1 MSDEKPGPDTEP
13 TLQDQEAA
21 DTASEP
27 GHASHLDE
35 VSAEVQAAS
44 EALAEL
50 SGQPLDADE
59 VARQLED
66 ITNVVLNSAEVS
78 TRSASVAA
86 SIGHQ
91 LRAVSDTITDNYKRS
106 VLHSRVIMGVFMV
119 FVAIAVGTFFA
130 ISTRMQQ
137 NIRQLDTITTAAA
150 KRVIELDAAISY
162 SVDSTKRQQELQDKQ
177 AEFTESQTKISARLD
192 DMSKAVLAL
201 PQSVTDQN
209 AKANEAKMAMLE
221 KKLQGLETKLQ
232 TLVDKP
238 APSIGPSQ
246 QALMADKQALTAEK
260 QALTNEN
267 QRLKKEIDNLAA
279 KLREKPPAPKP
290 AVAEPKP
297 APAPA
302 PKPAPKPVA
311 KPEPKPE
318 AQPEP
323 KPVAVVPAPVVVA
336 PEPRP
341 VVPAVPQTPPRERP
355 LQYPRPAD

>member
-1 MSDEKPGPDTEP
+1 MSDETKGQDTEP
-13 TLQDQEAA
+13 TLQDPDAA
-21 DTASEP
+21 DAATEH
-27 GHASHLDE
+27 GHASHLDD
-35 VSAEVQAAS
+35 VAAEVQAAS

-50 SGQPLDADE
+50 SGKPLDADE

-91 LRAVSDTITDNYKRS
+91 LRAVSDTITDNNKRS
-106 VLHSRVIMGVFMV
+106 ILHSRVIMVVFMV
-119 FVAIAVGTFFA
+119 FVAMAVGTFFA

-177 AEFTESQTKISARLD
+177 AEFTDSQTKITARLD
-192 DMSKAVLAL
+192 EMSKAVLSL
-201 PQSVTDQN
+201 PQSVAEQN
-209 AKANEAKMAMLE
+209 TKASDAKTAALE
-221 KKLQGLETKLQ
+221 KKLQSLETKLQ

-246 QALMADKQALTAEK
+246 QALMADKQALTTEK
-260 QALTNEN
+260 QNLAAEN
-267 QRLKKEIDNLAA
+267 QRLKKEIDNLTT

-297 APAPA
+297 APPKPPA
-302 PKPAPKPVA
+302 PKPAPKVEA
-311 KPEPKPE
+311 APEPKP
-318 AQPEP
+318 APAP
-323 KPVAVVPAPVVVA
+323 APAPVAVA

-341 VVPAVPQTPPRERP
+341 VVPALPQTPPRDRP
-355 LQYPRPAD
+355 IQYPRPAD

>member
-1 MSDEKPGPDTEP
+1 MSDETKGQDTEP
-13 TLQDQEAA
+13 TLQDPDAA
-21 DTASEP
+21 DAASEH
-27 GHASHLDE
+27 GHASHLDD
-35 VSAEVQAAS
+35 VAAEVQAAS

-50 SGQPLDADE
+50 SGKPLDADE

-91 LRAVSDTITDNYKRS
+91 LRAVSDTITDNNKRS
-106 VLHSRVIMGVFMV
+106 ILHSRVIMVVFMV
-119 FVAIAVGTFFA
+119 FVAMAVGTFFA

-177 AEFTESQTKISARLD
+177 AEFTDSQTKITARLD
-192 DMSKAVLAL
+192 EMSKAVLSL
-201 PQSVTDQN
+201 PQSVAEQN
-209 AKANEAKMAMLE
+209 TKASDAKTAALE
-221 KKLQGLETKLQ
+221 KKLQSLETKLQ

-238 APSIGPSQ
+238 APSVGPSQ
-246 QALMADKQALTAEK
+246 QALMADKQALTTEK
-260 QALTNEN
+260 QNLAAEN
-267 QRLKKEIDNLAA
+267 QRLKKEIDNLTT

-297 APAPA
+297 APPKPPAPRPA
-302 PKPAPKPVA
+302 PKAEA
-311 KPEPKPE
+311 APEPKP
-318 AQPEP
+318 ALAP
-323 KPVAVVPAPVVVA
+323 APAPVAVA

-341 VVPAVPQTPPRERP
+341 VVPALPQTPPRDRP
-355 LQYPRPAD
+355 IQYPRPAD

>member
-1 MSDEKPGPDTEP
+1 MSDETKGQDTEP
-13 TLQDQEAA
+13 TLQDPNGA
-21 DTASEP
+21 DAASEH
-27 GHASHLDE
+27 GHASHLDD

-91 LRAVSDTITDNYKRS
+91 LRAVSNDITDNNKRS
-106 VLHSRVIMGVFMV
+106 ILHSRVIMVVFMV
-119 FVAIAVGTFFA
+119 FVAMAVGTFFA

-177 AEFTESQTKISARLD
+177 AEFTDSQTKITARLD

-201 PQSVTDQN
+201 PQSVADQN
-209 AKANEAKMAMLE
+209 TKANDAKMAALE
-221 KKLQGLETKLQ
+221 KKLQSLETKLQ

-238 APSIGPSQ
+238 APSVGPSQ

-260 QALTNEN
+260 QSLNAEN

-279 KLREKPPAPKP
+279 KLREKPPMPKP
-290 AVAEPKP
+290 ALAEPKP
-297 APAPA
+297 TPPPKPAPRPAPA
-302 PKPAPKPVA
+302 PKPEV
-311 KPEPKPE
+311 
-318 AQPEP
+318 QPEP
-323 KPVAVVPAPVVVA
+323 KPIPAPVAVA

-341 VVPAVPQTPPRERP
+341 VVPAVPQTPPRDRP
-355 LQYPRPAD
+355 IQFPRPAD

>member
-1 MSDEKPGPDTEP
+1 MSDETKGQDTEP
-13 TLQDQEAA
+13 TLQDPNGA
-21 DTASEP
+21 DAASEH
-27 GHASHLDE
+27 GHASHLDD
-35 VSAEVQAAS
+35 VAAEVQAAS

-59 VARQLED
+59 VARQLEE

-91 LRAVSDTITDNYKRS
+91 LRAVSNDITDNNKRS
-106 VLHSRVIMGVFMV
+106 VLHSRVIMGVFML
-119 FVAIAVGTFFA
+119 FVAVAVGTFFA

-177 AEFTESQTKISARLD
+177 AEFTESQTKITARLD

-201 PQSVTDQN
+201 PQSVADQN
-209 AKANEAKMAMLE
+209 TKANDAKMAALE
-221 KKLQGLETKLQ
+221 KKLQSLETKLQ

-238 APSIGPSQ
+238 APSVGPSQ
-246 QALMADKQALTAEK
+246 QALMAHKQALTAEK
-260 QALTNEN
+260 QSLNAEN

-297 APAPA
+297 TPPPKPA
-302 PKPAPKPVA
+302 PKPAPA
-311 KPEPKPE
+311 PKAE
-318 AQPEP
+318 VQPEP
-323 KPVAVVPAPVVVA
+323 KPIPVPVVVA

-355 LQYPRPAD
+355 IQYPRPAD

>member
-1 MSDEKPGPDTEP
+1 MSDETKGQDTEP
-13 TLQDQEAA
+13 TLQDPNGA
-21 DTASEP
+21 DAASEH
-27 GHASHLDE
+27 GHASHLDD
-35 VSAEVQAAS
+35 VAAEVQAAS

-91 LRAVSDTITDNYKRS
+91 LRAVSNDITDNNKRS
-106 VLHSRVIMGVFMV
+106 ILHSRVIMVVFMV
-119 FVAIAVGTFFA
+119 FVAMAVGTFFA

-150 KRVIELDAAISY
+150 KRVIELNAAISY

-177 AEFTESQTKISARLD
+177 AEFTDSQSKITARLD

-201 PQSVTDQN
+201 PQSVADQN
-209 AKANEAKMAMLE
+209 TKANDAKMAALE
-221 KKLQGLETKLQ
+221 KKLQSLETKLQ

-238 APSIGPSQ
+238 APSVGPSQ

-260 QALTNEN
+260 QSLNAEN

-279 KLREKPPAPKP
+279 KLREKPPMPKP
-290 AVAEPKP
+290 ALAEPKP
-297 APAPA
+297 TPPPKPAPRPAPA
-302 PKPAPKPVA
+302 PKPEV
-311 KPEPKPE
+311 
-318 AQPEP
+318 QPEP
-323 KPVAVVPAPVVVA
+323 KPIPAPVAVA

-341 VVPAVPQTPPRERP
+341 VVPAVPQTPPRDRP
-355 LQYPRPAD
+355 IQFPRPAD

>member
-1 MSDEKPGPDTEP
+1 MSDETKGQDTEP
-13 TLQDQEAA
+13 TLQDPDAA
-21 DTASEP
+21 DAASEH
-27 GHASHLDE
+27 GHASHLDD
-35 VSAEVQAAS
+35 VAAEVQAAS

-50 SGQPLDADE
+50 SGKPLDADE

-91 LRAVSDTITDNYKRS
+91 LRAVSDTITDNNKRS
-106 VLHSRVIMGVFMV
+106 ILHSRVIMVVFMV
-119 FVAIAVGTFFA
+119 FVAMAVGTFFA

-177 AEFTESQTKISARLD
+177 AEFTESQTKITARLD
-192 DMSKAVLAL
+192 EMSKAVLSL
-201 PQSVTDQN
+201 PQSVAEQN
-209 AKANEAKMAMLE
+209 TKASDAKTAAVE
-221 KKLQGLETKLQ
+221 KKLQSLETKLQ
-232 TLVDKP
+232 SLVDKP
-238 APSIGPSQ
+238 TPSIGPSQ
-246 QALMADKQALTAEK
+246 QALMADKQALNTEK
-260 QALTNEN
+260 HNLAAEN
-267 QRLKKEIDNLAA
+267 QRLKKEIDNLTT

-297 APAPA
+297 APPKPPAPRPA
-302 PKPAPKPVA
+302 PKAEA
-311 KPEPKPE
+311 APEPKP
-318 AQPEP
+318 ALAPAP
-323 KPVAVVPAPVVVA
+323 APVAVV

-341 VVPAVPQTPPRERP
+341 VVPALPQTPPRDRP
-355 LQYPRPAD
+355 IQYPRPAD

>member
-1 MSDEKPGPDTEP
+1 MSDETKGQDTEP
-13 TLQDQEAA
+13 TLQDPNGA
-21 DTASEP
+21 DASSEL
-27 GHASHLDE
+27 GHASHLDD

-59 VARQLED
+59 VARQLEE

-91 LRAVSDTITDNYKRS
+91 LRAVSNDITDNNKRS
-106 VLHSRVIMGVFMV
+106 VLHSRVIMGVFML
-119 FVAIAVGTFFA
+119 FVAVAVGTFFA

-177 AEFTESQTKISARLD
+177 AEFTESQTKITARLD

-201 PQSVTDQN
+201 PQSVADQN
-209 AKANEAKMAMLE
+209 TKANDAKMAALE
-221 KKLQGLETKLQ
+221 KKLQSLETKLQ

-260 QALTNEN
+260 QNLNAEN

-297 APAPA
+297 TPPPKPA
-302 PKPAPKPVA
+302 PKPAPA
-311 KPEPKPE
+311 PKAE
-318 AQPEP
+318 VQPEP
-323 KPVAVVPAPVVVA
+323 KPIPAPVVVA

-355 LQYPRPAD
+355 IQYPRPAD

>member
-1 MSDEKPGPDTEP
+1 MSDETKGQDTEP
-13 TLQDQEAA
+13 TLQDPNGA
-21 DTASEP
+21 DAASEH
-27 GHASHLDE
+27 GHASHLDD
-35 VSAEVQAAS
+35 VAAEVQAAS

-59 VARQLED
+59 VARQLEE

-91 LRAVSDTITDNYKRS
+91 LRAVSNDITDNNKRS
-106 VLHSRVIMGVFMV
+106 VLHSRVIMGVFML
-119 FVAIAVGTFFA
+119 FVAVAVGTFFA

-177 AEFTESQTKISARLD
+177 AEFTESQTKITARLD

-201 PQSVTDQN
+201 PQSVADQN
-209 AKANEAKMAMLE
+209 TKANDAKMAALE
-221 KKLQGLETKLQ
+221 KKLQSLETKLQ

-238 APSIGPSQ
+238 APSVGPSQ

-260 QALTNEN
+260 QNLNAEN
-267 QRLKKEIDNLAA
+267 QRLKKEIDNLTA

-297 APAPA
+297 TPPPKPA
-302 PKPAPKPVA
+302 PKPAPA
-311 KPEPKPE
+311 PKAE
-318 AQPEP
+318 VQPEP
-323 KPVAVVPAPVVVA
+323 KPIPAPVVVA

-355 LQYPRPAD
+355 IQYPRPAD

>member
-1 MSDEKPGPDTEP
+1 MSDETKGQDTEP
-13 TLQDQEAA
+13 TLQDPNGA
-21 DTASEP
+21 DAASEH
-27 GHASHLDE
+27 GHASHLDD
-35 VSAEVQAAS
+35 VAAEVQAAS

-91 LRAVSDTITDNYKRS
+91 LRAVSNDITDNNKRS
-106 VLHSRVIMGVFMV
+106 ILHSRVIMVVFMV
-119 FVAIAVGTFFA
+119 FVAMAVGTFFA

-150 KRVIELDAAISY
+150 KRVIELNAAISY

-177 AEFTESQTKISARLD
+177 AEFTDSQSKITARLD

-201 PQSVTDQN
+201 PQSVADQN
-209 AKANEAKMAMLE
+209 TKANDAKMAALE
-221 KKLQGLETKLQ
+221 KKLQSLETKLQ

-238 APSIGPSQ
+238 APSVGPSQ

-260 QALTNEN
+260 QSLNAEN

-279 KLREKPPAPKP
+279 KLREKPPTPKP

-297 APAPA
+297 TPPPKPAPRPAPA
-302 PKPAPKPVA
+302 PKPEV
-311 KPEPKPE
+311 
-318 AQPEP
+318 QPEP
-323 KPVAVVPAPVVVA
+323 KPIPAPVAVV

-341 VVPAVPQTPPRERP
+341 VVPAVPQTPPRDRP
-355 LQYPRPAD
+355 IQFPRPAD

>member
-1 MSDEKPGPDTEP
+1 MSDETKGQDTEP
-13 TLQDQEAA
+13 TLQDPDAA
-21 DTASEP
+21 DAASEH
-27 GHASHLDE
+27 GHASHLDD
-35 VSAEVQAAS
+35 VAAEVQAAS

-50 SGQPLDADE
+50 SGKPLDADE

-91 LRAVSDTITDNYKRS
+91 LRAVSDTITDNNKRS
-106 VLHSRVIMGVFMV
+106 ILHSRVVMVVFMV
-119 FVAIAVGTFFA
+119 FVAMAVGTFFA

-177 AEFTESQTKISARLD
+177 AEFTDSQTKITARLD
-192 DMSKAVLAL
+192 EMSKAVLSL
-201 PQSVTDQN
+201 PQSVAEQN
-209 AKANEAKMAMLE
+209 TKASDAKTAALE
-221 KKLQGLETKLQ
+221 KKLQSLETKLQ

-238 APSIGPSQ
+238 APSVGPSQ
-246 QALMADKQALTAEK
+246 QALMADKQALTTEK
-260 QALTNEN
+260 QNLAAEN
-267 QRLKKEIDNLAA
+267 QRLKKEIDNLTT

-297 APAPA
+297 APPKPPASKPAPKVEA
-302 PKPAPKPVA
+302 APEPKPAPAP
-311 KPEPKPE
+311 
-318 AQPEP
+318 
-323 KPVAVVPAPVVVA
+323 VPAPVAVA

-341 VVPAVPQTPPRERP
+341 VVPALPQTPPRDRP
-355 LQYPRPAD
+355 IQYPRPAD

>member
-1 MSDEKPGPDTEP
+1 MSDETKGQDIEP
-13 TLQDQEAA
+13 TLQDQDAT
-21 DTASEP
+21 DGASEH

-35 VSAEVQAAS
+35 VAAEVQAAS

-91 LRAVSDTITDNYKRS
+91 LRAVSDTITDNNKRS
-106 VLHSRVIMGVFMV
+106 ILHSRVIMLVFMV
-119 FVAIAVGTFFA
+119 FVAMAVGTFFA

-150 KRVIELDAAISY
+150 RRVIELDAAISY

-177 AEFTESQTKISARLD
+177 AEFTESQTKITARLD
-192 DMSKAVLAL
+192 EMSKAVLSL
-201 PQSVTDQN
+201 PQSVAEQN
-209 AKANEAKMAMLE
+209 TKASDTKTAALE
-221 KKLQGLETKLQ
+221 KKLQSLETKLQ

-246 QALMADKQALTAEK
+246 QALMADKQALTTEK
-260 QALTNEN
+260 QNLAAEN
-267 QRLKKEIDNLAA
+267 QRLKKEIDNLTT

-297 APAPA
+297 APPKPPAPRPA
-302 PKPAPKPVA
+302 PKVEAV
-311 KPEPKPE
+311 PEPKP
-318 AQPEP
+318 ALAP
-323 KPVAVVPAPVVVA
+323 APAPVAVA

-341 VVPAVPQTPPRERP
+341 VVPAVPQTPPRDRP
-355 LQYPRPAD
+355 IQYPRPAD

>member
-1 MSDEKPGPDTEP
+1 MSDETKGQDTEP
-13 TLQDQEAA
+13 TLQDPNGA
-21 DTASEP
+21 DDASEH
-27 GHASHLDE
+27 GHASHLDD
-35 VSAEVQAAS
+35 VAAEVQAAS

-50 SGQPLDADE
+50 SGKPLDADE

-91 LRAVSDTITDNYKRS
+91 LRAVSNDITDNNKRS
-106 VLHSRVIMGVFMV
+106 VLHSRVIMAVFML
-119 FVAIAVGTFFA
+119 FVAVAVGTFFA

-177 AEFTESQTKISARLD
+177 AEFTDSQTKITARLD

-201 PQSVTDQN
+201 PQSVADQN
-209 AKANEAKMAMLE
+209 TKANDAKMAALE
-221 KKLQGLETKLQ
+221 KKLQSLETKLQ

-238 APSIGPSQ
+238 APSVGPSQ

-260 QALTNEN
+260 QSLNAEN

-297 APAPA
+297 APMPKPALKPAPA
-302 PKPAPKPVA
+302 PKAEV
-311 KPEPKPE
+311 
-318 AQPEP
+318 QPEP
-323 KPVAVVPAPVVVA
+323 KPVPAPVVVA

-355 LQYPRPAD
+355 IQYPRPVD

>member
-1 MSDEKPGPDTEP
+1 MSDETKGQDTEP
-13 TLQDQEAA
+13 TLQDPNGA
-21 DTASEP
+21 DAASEH
-27 GHASHLDE
+27 GHASHLDD
-35 VSAEVQAAS
+35 VAAEVQAAS

-91 LRAVSDTITDNYKRS
+91 LRAVSNDIADNNKRS
-106 VLHSRVIMGVFMV
+106 ILHSRVIMVVFMV
-119 FVAIAVGTFFA
+119 FVAMAVGTFFA

-150 KRVIELDAAISY
+150 KRVIELNAAISY

-177 AEFTESQTKISARLD
+177 AEFSDSQTKITARLD

-201 PQSVTDQN
+201 PQSVADQN
-209 AKANEAKMAMLE
+209 TKANDAKMAALE
-221 KKLQGLETKLQ
+221 KKLQSLETKMQ

-246 QALMADKQALTAEK
+246 QALMADKQALTVEK
-260 QALTNEN
+260 QNLNAEN

-297 APAPA
+297 TPLPKPALKPAPA
-302 PKPAPKPVA
+302 PKAEV
-311 KPEPKPE
+311 
-318 AQPEP
+318 QPEP
-323 KPVAVVPAPVVVA
+323 RPVPVPPPVVVA

-355 LQYPRPAD
+355 IQYPRPAD

>member
-1 MSDEKPGPDTEP
+1 MSDETKGQDTEP
-13 TLQDQEAA
+13 TLQDPDAA
-21 DTASEP
+21 DAASEH
-27 GHASHLDE
+27 GHASHLDD
-35 VSAEVQAAS
+35 VAAEVQAAS

-50 SGQPLDADE
+50 SGKPLDADE

-91 LRAVSDTITDNYKRS
+91 LRAVSDTITDNNKRS
-106 VLHSRVIMGVFMV
+106 ILHSRVIMVVFMV
-119 FVAIAVGTFFA
+119 FVAMAVGTFFA

-177 AEFTESQTKISARLD
+177 AEFTESQTKITARLD
-192 DMSKAVLAL
+192 EMSKAVLSL
-201 PQSVTDQN
+201 PQSVAEQN
-209 AKANEAKMAMLE
+209 TKASDAKTAALE
-221 KKLQGLETKLQ
+221 KKLQSLETKLQ

-238 APSIGPSQ
+238 APSMGPSQ
-246 QALMADKQALTAEK
+246 QALMADKQALTTEK
-260 QALTNEN
+260 QNLAAEN
-267 QRLKKEIDNLAA
+267 QRLKKEIDNLTT

-297 APAPA
+297 APPKPPA
-302 PKPAPKPVA
+302 PKPAPKVEA
-311 KPEPKPE
+311 APEPRP
-318 AQPEP
+318 APAP
-323 KPVAVVPAPVVVA
+323 APAPVAVT

-341 VVPAVPQTPPRERP
+341 VVPALPQTPPRDRP
-355 LQYPRPAD
+355 IQYPRPAD

>member
-1 MSDEKPGPDTEP
+1 MSDETKGQDTEP
-13 TLQDQEAA
+13 TLQDPNGA
-21 DTASEP
+21 DAASEH
-27 GHASHLDE
+27 GHASHLDD
-35 VSAEVQAAS
+35 VAAEVQAAS

-91 LRAVSDTITDNYKRS
+91 LRAVSNDITDNNKRS
-106 VLHSRVIMGVFMV
+106 ILHSRVIMVVFMV
-119 FVAIAVGTFFA
+119 FVAMAVGTFFA

-177 AEFTESQTKISARLD
+177 AEFTESQTKITARLD
-192 DMSKAVLAL
+192 EMSKAVLSL
-201 PQSVTDQN
+201 PQSVAEQN
-209 AKANEAKMAMLE
+209 TKASDAKTAALE
-221 KKLQGLETKLQ
+221 KKLQSLETKLQ
-232 TLVDKP
+232 SLVDKP

-246 QALMADKQALTAEK
+246 QALMADKQALTTEK
-260 QALTNEN
+260 QNLAAEN
-267 QRLKKEIDNLAA
+267 QRLKKEIDNLTT

-297 APAPA
+297 APPKPPAPRPA
-302 PKPAPKPVA
+302 PKVEAV
-311 KPEPKPE
+311 PEPKP
-318 AQPEP
+318 ALAP
-323 KPVAVVPAPVVVA
+323 APAPVAVA

-341 VVPAVPQTPPRERP
+341 VVPAVPQTPPRDRP
-355 LQYPRPAD
+355 IQYPRPAD

>member
-1 MSDEKPGPDTEP
+1 MSDEKTGSEIEP
-13 TLQDQEAA
+13 TLHDPDAA
-21 DTASEP
+21 AAASEP
-27 GHASHLDE
+27 GHASHLDD
-35 VSAEVQAAS
+35 VAAEVQAAS

-91 LRAVSDTITDNYKRS
+91 LRAVSDTITENYKRS
-106 VLHSRVIMGVFMV
+106 VLHSRVIMSVFMV

-177 AEFTESQTKISARLD
+177 AEFTESQSKISAQLE
-192 DMSKAVLAL
+192 DMSKAVLSL

-209 AKANEAKMAMLE
+209 AKANDAKMAALE
-221 KKLQGLETKLQ
+221 KKLQSLETKLQ

-238 APSIGPSQ
+238 VPSIGPSQ
-246 QALMADKQALTAEK
+246 QALMADKQALSAEK
-260 QALTNEN
+260 LALSGEN
-267 QRLKKEIDNLAA
+267 QRLKKEVDNLTA

-297 APAPA
+297 APAP
-302 PKPAPKPVA
+302 KPAPKPVA
-311 KPEPKPE
+311 KPEP
-318 AQPEP
+318 QPEP
-323 KPVAVVPAPVVVA
+323 KPTPVAPAPVVVA
-336 PEPRP
+336 PEPKP
-341 VVPAVPQTPPRERP
+341 VVPAVPQTPPKDRP
-355 LQYPRPAD
+355 LQYPRVAD

>member
-1 MSDEKPGPDTEP
+1 MSDENKGQDTEP
-13 TLQDQEAA
+13 TLQDPNGA
-21 DTASEP
+21 DAASEH
-27 GHASHLDE
+27 GHASHLDD
-35 VSAEVQAAS
+35 VAAEVQAAS

-59 VARQLED
+59 VARQLEE

-91 LRAVSDTITDNYKRS
+91 LRAVSNDITDNNKRS
-106 VLHSRVIMGVFMV
+106 VLHSRVIMGVFML
-119 FVAIAVGTFFA
+119 FVAVAVGTFFA

-177 AEFTESQTKISARLD
+177 AEFTESQTKITARLD
-192 DMSKAVLAL
+192 EMSKAVLSL
-201 PQSVTDQN
+201 PQSVAEQN
-209 AKANEAKMAMLE
+209 TKASDAKTAALE
-221 KKLQGLETKLQ
+221 KKLQSLETKLQ
-232 TLVDKP
+232 SLVDKP

-246 QALMADKQALTAEK
+246 QALMADKQALTTEK
-260 QALTNEN
+260 QNLAAEN
-267 QRLKKEIDNLAA
+267 QRLKKEIDNLTT

-297 APAPA
+297 APPKPPAPRPA
-302 PKPAPKPVA
+302 PKVEAV
-311 KPEPKPE
+311 PEPKP
-318 AQPEP
+318 ALAP
-323 KPVAVVPAPVVVA
+323 APAPVAVA

-341 VVPAVPQTPPRERP
+341 VVPAVPQTPPRDRP
-355 LQYPRPAD
+355 IQYPRPAD

>member
-1 MSDEKPGPDTEP
+1 MSDETKGQDTEP
-13 TLQDQEAA
+13 TLQDPNGA
-21 DTASEP
+21 DASSEL
-27 GHASHLDE
+27 GHASHLDD
-35 VSAEVQAAS
+35 VAAEVQAAS

-91 LRAVSDTITDNYKRS
+91 LRAVSNDITDNNKRS
-106 VLHSRVIMGVFMV
+106 ILHSRVIMVVFMV
-119 FVAIAVGTFFA
+119 FVAMAVGTFFA

-150 KRVIELDAAISY
+150 KRVIELNAAISY

-177 AEFTESQTKISARLD
+177 AEFTDSQTKITARLD

-201 PQSVTDQN
+201 PQSVADQN
-209 AKANEAKMAMLE
+209 TKANDAKMAALE
-221 KKLQGLETKLQ
+221 KKLQSLETKLQ

-238 APSIGPSQ
+238 APSVGPSQ
-246 QALMADKQALTAEK
+246 QALMADKQALTAE
-260 QALTNEN
+260 N
-267 QRLKKEIDNLAA
+267 QRLKKEIDNLAT
-279 KLREKPPAPKP
+279 KLREKPPVPKP

-297 APAPA
+297 TPLPKPALKQAPAPA
-302 PKPAPKPVA
+302 PKAEV
-311 KPEPKPE
+311 
-318 AQPEP
+318 QPEP
-323 KPVAVVPAPVVVA
+323 KPIPAPVVVA

-355 LQYPRPAD
+355 IQYPRPVD

>member
-1 MSDEKPGPDTEP
+1 MSDETKGQDTEP
-13 TLQDQEAA
+13 TLQDPNGA
-21 DTASEP
+21 DAASEH
-27 GHASHLDE
+27 GHASHLDD
-35 VSAEVQAAS
+35 VAAEVQAAS

-91 LRAVSDTITDNYKRS
+91 LRAVSNDITDNNKRS
-106 VLHSRVIMGVFMV
+106 ILHSRVIMVVFMV
-119 FVAIAVGTFFA
+119 FVAMAVGTFFA

-162 SVDSTKRQQELQDKQ
+162 SVDSTKRQQEMQDKQ
-177 AEFTESQTKISARLD
+177 AEFTDSQTKITARLD

-201 PQSVTDQN
+201 PQSVADQN
-209 AKANEAKMAMLE
+209 TKANDAKMAALE
-221 KKLQGLETKLQ
+221 KKLQSLETKLQ

-260 QALTNEN
+260 QNLNAEN

-297 APAPA
+297 TPPPKPA
-302 PKPAPKPVA
+302 PKPAPA
-311 KPEPKPE
+311 PKAE
-318 AQPEP
+318 VQPES
-323 KPVAVVPAPVVVA
+323 KPIPAPVAVA

-355 LQYPRPAD
+355 IQYPRPAD

>member
-1 MSDEKPGPDTEP
+1 MSDETKGQDTEP
-13 TLQDQEAA
+13 TLQDPNGA
-21 DTASEP
+21 DASSEH
-27 GHASHLDE
+27 GHASHLDD
-35 VSAEVQAAS
+35 VAAEVQAAS

-50 SGQPLDADE
+50 SGKPLDADE

-91 LRAVSDTITDNYKRS
+91 LRAVSDTITDNNKRS
-106 VLHSRVIMGVFMV
+106 VLHSRVIMVVFMV
-119 FVAIAVGTFFA
+119 FVAVAVGTFFA

-137 NIRQLDTITTAAA
+137 NIRQLDTITNAAA
-150 KRVIELDAAISY
+150 KRVIELNAAISY

-177 AEFTESQTKISARLD
+177 AEFTDSQSKITARLD

-201 PQSVTDQN
+201 PQSVADQN
-209 AKANEAKMAMLE
+209 TKANDAKTAALE
-221 KKLQGLETKLQ
+221 KKLQSLETKLQ
-232 TLVDKP
+232 SLVDKP

-246 QALMADKQALTAEK
+246 QALMAEKQALTAEK
-260 QALTNEN
+260 QNLNAEN

-297 APAPA
+297 APPKPA
-302 PKPAPKPVA
+302 PKPAPKVEAP
-311 KPEPKPE
+311 PEPKPI
-318 AQPEP
+318 
-323 KPVAVVPAPVVVA
+323 PAPVAVA

-355 LQYPRPAD
+355 IQYPRPAD

>member
-1 MSDEKPGPDTEP
+1 MSDETKGQDTEP
-13 TLQDQEAA
+13 TLQDPNGA
-21 DTASEP
+21 DASSEL
-27 GHASHLDE
+27 GHASHLDD
-35 VSAEVQAAS
+35 VAAEVQAAS

-91 LRAVSDTITDNYKRS
+91 LRAVSNDITDNNKRS
-106 VLHSRVIMGVFMV
+106 ILHSRVIMVVFMV
-119 FVAIAVGTFFA
+119 FVAMAVGTFFA

-150 KRVIELDAAISY
+150 KRVIELNAAISY

-177 AEFTESQTKISARLD
+177 AEFTDSQTKITSRLD

-201 PQSVTDQN
+201 PQSVADQN
-209 AKANEAKMAMLE
+209 TKANDAKMAALE
-221 KKLQGLETKLQ
+221 KKLQSLN
-232 TLVDKP
+232 
-238 APSIGPSQ
+238 A
-246 QALMADKQALTAEK
+246 
-260 QALTNEN
+260 EN
-267 QRLKKEIDNLAA
+267 QRLKKEIDNLAT

-297 APAPA
+297 TPLPKPALKPAPAPA
-302 PKPAPKPVA
+302 PKAEV
-311 KPEPKPE
+311 
-318 AQPEP
+318 QPEP
-323 KPVAVVPAPVVVA
+323 KPIPAPVVVA

-355 LQYPRPAD
+355 IQYPRPVD

>member
-1 MSDEKPGPDTEP
+1 MSDETKGQDTEP
-13 TLQDQEAA
+13 TLQDPNGA
-21 DTASEP
+21 DAASEH
-27 GHASHLDE
+27 GHASHLDD
-35 VSAEVQAAS
+35 VAAEVQAAS

-91 LRAVSDTITDNYKRS
+91 LRAVSNDITDNNKRS
-106 VLHSRVIMGVFMV
+106 ILHSRVIMVVFMV
-119 FVAIAVGTFFA
+119 FVAVAVGTFFA

-137 NIRQLDTITTAAA
+137 NIRQLDTITNAAA
-150 KRVIELDAAISY
+150 KRVIELNAAISY

-177 AEFTESQTKISARLD
+177 AEFTDSQSKITARLD

-201 PQSVTDQN
+201 PQSVADQN
-209 AKANEAKMAMLE
+209 TKANDAKTAALE
-221 KKLQGLETKLQ
+221 KKLQSLETKLQ
-232 TLVDKP
+232 SLVDKP

-246 QALMADKQALTAEK
+246 QALMAEKQALTAEK
-260 QALTNEN
+260 QNLNAEN
-267 QRLKKEIDNLAA
+267 QRLKKEIDNLSA
-279 KLREKPPAPKP
+279 KLREKPPVPKP

-297 APAPA
+297 TPPPKPPA
-302 PKPAPKPVA
+302 PKPAPPA
-311 KPEPKPE
+311 PKAE
-318 AQPEP
+318 VQPEP
-323 KPVAVVPAPVVVA
+323 KPTPAPVVVA

-341 VVPAVPQTPPRERP
+341 VVPAVPQTPPRDRP
-355 LQYPRPAD
+355 IQFPRPAD

>member
-1 MSDEKPGPDTEP
+1 MSDETKGQDTEP
-13 TLQDQEAA
+13 TLQDPDAA
-21 DTASEP
+21 DAASEH
-27 GHASHLDE
+27 GHASHLDD
-35 VSAEVQAAS
+35 VAAEVQAAS

-50 SGQPLDADE
+50 SGKPLDADE

-91 LRAVSDTITDNYKRS
+91 LRAVSDTITDNNKRS
-106 VLHSRVIMGVFMV
+106 ILHSRVIMVVFMV
-119 FVAIAVGTFFA
+119 FVAMAVGTFFA

-177 AEFTESQTKISARLD
+177 AEFTESQTKITARLD
-192 DMSKAVLAL
+192 EMSKAVLSL
-201 PQSVTDQN
+201 PQSVAEQN
-209 AKANEAKMAMLE
+209 TKASDAKTAALE
-221 KKLQGLETKLQ
+221 KKLQSLETKLQ

-246 QALMADKQALTAEK
+246 QALMADKQALTTEK
-260 QALTNEN
+260 QNLAAEN
-267 QRLKKEIDNLAA
+267 QRLKKEIDNLTT

-297 APAPA
+297 APPKPPA
-302 PKPAPKPVA
+302 PKPAPKVEA
-311 KPEPKPE
+311 APEPRPLP
-318 AQPEP
+318 APAP
-323 KPVAVVPAPVVVA
+323 APVAVT

-341 VVPAVPQTPPRERP
+341 VVPALPQTPPRDRP
-355 LQYPRPAD
+355 IQYPRPAD

>member
-1 MSDEKPGPDTEP
+1 MSDETKGQDTEP
-13 TLQDQEAA
+13 TLQDPNGA
-21 DTASEP
+21 DASSEH
-27 GHASHLDE
+27 GHASHLDD
-35 VSAEVQAAS
+35 VAAEVQAAS

-50 SGQPLDADE
+50 SGKPLDADE

-91 LRAVSDTITDNYKRS
+91 LRAVSDTITDNNKRS
-106 VLHSRVIMGVFMV
+106 VLHSRVIMVVFMV
-119 FVAIAVGTFFA
+119 FVAVAVGTFFA

-137 NIRQLDTITTAAA
+137 NIRQLDTITNAAA

-177 AEFTESQTKISARLD
+177 AEFTDSQSKITARLD

-201 PQSVTDQN
+201 PQSVADQN
-209 AKANEAKMAMLE
+209 TKANDAKTAALE
-221 KKLQGLETKLQ
+221 KKLQSLETKLQ
-232 TLVDKP
+232 SLVDKP

-246 QALMADKQALTAEK
+246 QALMAEKQALTAEK
-260 QALTNEN
+260 QNLNAEN

-297 APAPA
+297 APPKPA
-302 PKPAPKPVA
+302 PKPAPKVEAP
-311 KPEPKPE
+311 PEPKPI
-318 AQPEP
+318 
-323 KPVAVVPAPVVVA
+323 PAPVAVA

-355 LQYPRPAD
+355 IQYPRPAD

>member
-1 MSDEKPGPDTEP
+1 MSDETKGQDTEP
-13 TLQDQEAA
+13 TLQDPNGA
-21 DTASEP
+21 DAASEH
-27 GHASHLDE
+27 GHASHLDD
-35 VSAEVQAAS
+35 VAAEVQAAS

-91 LRAVSDTITDNYKRS
+91 LRAVSNDITDNNKRS
-106 VLHSRVIMGVFMV
+106 ILHSRVIMVVFMV
-119 FVAIAVGTFFA
+119 FVAMAVGTFFA

-150 KRVIELDAAISY
+150 KRVIELNAAISY

-177 AEFTESQTKISARLD
+177 AEFSDSQTKITARLD

-201 PQSVTDQN
+201 PQSVADQN
-209 AKANEAKMAMLE
+209 TKANDAKMAALE
-221 KKLQGLETKLQ
+221 KKLQSLETKMQ

-246 QALMADKQALTAEK
+246 QALMADKQALTVEK
-260 QALTNEN
+260 QNLNAEN

-297 APAPA
+297 TPLPKPALKPAPA
-302 PKPAPKPVA
+302 PKAEV
-311 KPEPKPE
+311 
-318 AQPEP
+318 QPEP
-323 KPVAVVPAPVVVA
+323 RPVPVPAPVVVA

-341 VVPAVPQTPPRERP
+341 VLPAVPQTPPRERP
-355 LQYPRPAD
+355 IQYPRPAD

>member
-1 MSDEKPGPDTEP
+1 MSDETKGQDTEP
-13 TLQDQEAA
+13 TLQDPNGA
-21 DTASEP
+21 DDASEN
-27 GHASHLDE
+27 GHASHLDD
-35 VSAEVQAAS
+35 VAAEVQAAS

-50 SGQPLDADE
+50 SGQPLDAEE

-91 LRAVSDTITDNYKRS
+91 LRAVSNDITDNNKRS
-106 VLHSRVIMGVFMV
+106 ILHSRVIMGVFML
-119 FVAIAVGTFFA
+119 FVAVAVGTFFA

-177 AEFTESQTKISARLD
+177 AEFTESQTKITARLD

-201 PQSVTDQN
+201 PQSVADQN
-209 AKANEAKMAMLE
+209 AKANDAKMAALE
-221 KKLQGLETKLQ
+221 KKLQSLETKLQ

-238 APSIGPSQ
+238 APSVGPSQ

-260 QALTNEN
+260 QNLNAEN
-267 QRLKKEIDNLAA
+267 QRLKKEIDNLTA

-297 APAPA
+297 TPPPKPA
-302 PKPAPKPVA
+302 PKPAPA
-311 KPEPKPE
+311 PKAE
-318 AQPEP
+318 VQPEP
-323 KPVAVVPAPVVVA
+323 KPIPAPVVAA

-355 LQYPRPAD
+355 IQYPRPAD

>member
-1 MSDEKPGPDTEP
+1 MSDETKGQDTEP
-13 TLQDQEAA
+13 TLQDPNGA
-21 DTASEP
+21 DAASEH
-27 GHASHLDE
+27 GHASHLDD
-35 VSAEVQAAS
+35 VAAEVQAAS

-91 LRAVSDTITDNYKRS
+91 LRAVSNDITDNNKRS
-106 VLHSRVIMGVFMV
+106 ILHSRVIMVVFMV
-119 FVAIAVGTFFA
+119 FVAMAVGTFFA

-177 AEFTESQTKISARLD
+177 AEFTESQTKITARLD
-192 DMSKAVLAL
+192 EMSKAVLSL
-201 PQSVTDQN
+201 PQSVAEQN
-209 AKANEAKMAMLE
+209 TKASDAKTAALE
-221 KKLQGLETKLQ
+221 KKLQSLETKLQ
-232 TLVDKP
+232 SLVDKP

-246 QALMADKQALTAEK
+246 QALMADKQALTTEK
-260 QALTNEN
+260 QNLAAEN
-267 QRLKKEIDNLAA
+267 QRLKKEIDNLTT

-297 APAPA
+297 APPKPPAPRPA
-302 PKPAPKPVA
+302 PKVEAA
-311 KPEPKPE
+311 PEPKP
-318 AQPEP
+318 ALAP
-323 KPVAVVPAPVVVA
+323 APAPVAVA

-341 VVPAVPQTPPRERP
+341 VVPAVPQTPPRDRP
-355 LQYPRPAD
+355 IQYPRPAD

>member
-1 MSDEKPGPDTEP
+1 MSDETKGQDTEP
-13 TLQDQEAA
+13 TLQDPDAA
-21 DTASEP
+21 DAASEH
-27 GHASHLDE
+27 GHASHLDD
-35 VSAEVQAAS
+35 VAAEVQAAS

-50 SGQPLDADE
+50 SGKPLDADE

-91 LRAVSDTITDNYKRS
+91 LRAVSDTITNNNKRS
-106 VLHSRVIMGVFMV
+106 ILHSRVVMVVFMV
-119 FVAIAVGTFFA
+119 FVAMAVGTFFA

-177 AEFTESQTKISARLD
+177 AEFTESQTKITARLD
-192 DMSKAVLAL
+192 EMSKAVLSL
-201 PQSVTDQN
+201 PQSVAEQN
-209 AKANEAKMAMLE
+209 TKASDAKTAALE
-221 KKLQGLETKLQ
+221 KKLQSLETKLQ
-232 TLVDKP
+232 SLVDKP

-246 QALMADKQALTAEK
+246 QALMADKQALTTEK
-260 QALTNEN
+260 QNLAAEN
-267 QRLKKEIDNLAA
+267 QRLKKEIDNLTT

-297 APAPA
+297 APPKPPVPRPA
-302 PKPAPKPVA
+302 PKVEAA
-311 KPEPKPE
+311 PEPKP
-318 AQPEP
+318 ALAP
-323 KPVAVVPAPVVVA
+323 APAPVAVA

-341 VVPAVPQTPPRERP
+341 VVPAVPQTPPRDRP
-355 LQYPRPAD
+355 IQYPRPAD

>member
-1 MSDEKPGPDTEP
+1 MSDETKGQDTEP
-13 TLQDQEAA
+13 TLQDPDAA
-21 DTASEP
+21 DAASEH
-27 GHASHLDE
+27 GHASHLDD
-35 VSAEVQAAS
+35 VAAEVQAAS

-50 SGQPLDADE
+50 SGKPLDADE

-91 LRAVSDTITDNYKRS
+91 LRAVSDTITDNNKRS
-106 VLHSRVIMGVFMV
+106 ILHSRVIMVVFMV
-119 FVAIAVGTFFA
+119 FVAMAVGTFFA

-177 AEFTESQTKISARLD
+177 AEFTESQTKITARLD
-192 DMSKAVLAL
+192 EMSKAVLSL
-201 PQSVTDQN
+201 PQSVAEQN
-209 AKANEAKMAMLE
+209 TKASDAKTAALE
-221 KKLQGLETKLQ
+221 KKLQSLETKLQ

-246 QALMADKQALTAEK
+246 QALMADKQALTTEK
-260 QALTNEN
+260 QNLAAEN
-267 QRLKKEIDNLAA
+267 QRLKKEIDNLTT

-297 APAPA
+297 APPKPPV
-302 PKPAPKPVA
+302 PKPAPKVEA
-311 KPEPKPE
+311 APEPKP
-318 AQPEP
+318 APAP
-323 KPVAVVPAPVVVA
+323 APAPVAVA

-341 VVPAVPQTPPRERP
+341 VVPALPQTPPRDRP
-355 LQYPRPAD
+355 IQYPRPAD

>member
-1 MSDEKPGPDTEP
+1 MSDETKGQDTEP
-13 TLQDQEAA
+13 TLQDPNGA
-21 DTASEP
+21 DAASEH
-27 GHASHLDE
+27 GHASHLDD
-35 VSAEVQAAS
+35 VAAEVQAAS

-59 VARQLED
+59 VARQLEE

-91 LRAVSDTITDNYKRS
+91 LRAVSNDITDNNKRS
-106 VLHSRVIMGVFMV
+106 VLHSRVIMGVFML
-119 FVAIAVGTFFA
+119 FVAVAVGTFFA

-177 AEFTESQTKISARLD
+177 AEFTDSQTKITARLD

-201 PQSVTDQN
+201 PQSVADQN
-209 AKANEAKMAMLE
+209 TKANDAKMAALE
-221 KKLQGLETKLQ
+221 KKLQSLETKLQ

-238 APSIGPSQ
+238 APSVGPSQ

-260 QALTNEN
+260 QSLNAEN

-297 APAPA
+297 APMPKPALKPAPA
-302 PKPAPKPVA
+302 PKAEV
-311 KPEPKPE
+311 
-318 AQPEP
+318 QPEP
-323 KPVAVVPAPVVVA
+323 KPIPAPVVVA

-341 VVPAVPQTPPRERP
+341 LVPAVPQTPPRERP
-355 LQYPRPAD
+355 IQYPRPVD

>member
-1 MSDEKPGPDTEP
+1 MSDETKGQDTEP
-13 TLQDQEAA
+13 TLQDPDAA
-21 DTASEP
+21 DAASEH
-27 GHASHLDE
+27 GHASHLDD
-35 VSAEVQAAS
+35 VAAEVQAAS

-50 SGQPLDADE
+50 SGKPLDADE

-91 LRAVSDTITDNYKRS
+91 LRAVSDTITNNNKRS
-106 VLHSRVIMGVFMV
+106 ILHSRVVMVVFMV
-119 FVAIAVGTFFA
+119 FVAVAVGTFFA

-177 AEFTESQTKISARLD
+177 AEFTESQTKITARLD
-192 DMSKAVLAL
+192 EMSKAVLSL
-201 PQSVTDQN
+201 PQSVAEQN
-209 AKANEAKMAMLE
+209 TKASDAKTAALE
-221 KKLQGLETKLQ
+221 KKLQSLETKLQ

-238 APSIGPSQ
+238 APSVGPSQ
-246 QALMADKQALTAEK
+246 QALMADKQALTTEK
-260 QALTNEN
+260 QNLAAEN
-267 QRLKKEIDNLAA
+267 QRLKKEIDNLTT

-297 APAPA
+297 APPKPPAPRPA
-302 PKPAPKPVA
+302 PKVEAV
-311 KPEPKPE
+311 PEPKP
-318 AQPEP
+318 ALAP
-323 KPVAVVPAPVVVA
+323 APAPVAVA

-341 VVPAVPQTPPRERP
+341 VVPAVPQTPPRDRP
-355 LQYPRPAD
+355 IQYPRPAD

>member
-1 MSDEKPGPDTEP
+1 MSDENKGQDTEP
-13 TLQDQEAA
+13 TLQDPNGA
-21 DTASEP
+21 DAASEH
-27 GHASHLDE
+27 GHASHLDD
-35 VSAEVQAAS
+35 VAAEVQAAS

-91 LRAVSDTITDNYKRS
+91 LRAVSNDITDNNKRS
-106 VLHSRVIMGVFMV
+106 ILHSRVIMVVFMV
-119 FVAIAVGTFFA
+119 FVAMAVGTFFA

-150 KRVIELDAAISY
+150 KRVIELNAAISY

-177 AEFTESQTKISARLD
+177 AEFTDSQTKITARLD

-201 PQSVTDQN
+201 PQSVADQN
-209 AKANEAKMAMLE
+209 TKANDAKMAALE
-221 KKLQGLETKLQ
+221 KKLQSLETKLQ

-238 APSIGPSQ
+238 APSVGPSQ

-260 QALTNEN
+260 QSLNAEN

-279 KLREKPPAPKP
+279 KLREKPPTPKP

-297 APAPA
+297 TPPPKPAPRPAPA
-302 PKPAPKPVA
+302 PKPEV
-311 KPEPKPE
+311 
-318 AQPEP
+318 QPEP
-323 KPVAVVPAPVVVA
+323 KPIPAPVAVA

-341 VVPAVPQTPPRERP
+341 VVPAVPQTPPRDRP
-355 LQYPRPAD
+355 IQFPRPAD

>member
-1 MSDEKPGPDTEP
+1 MSDETKGQDTEP
-13 TLQDQEAA
+13 TLQDPNGA
-21 DTASEP
+21 DAASEH
-27 GHASHLDE
+27 GHASHLDD
-35 VSAEVQAAS
+35 VAAEVQAAS

-91 LRAVSDTITDNYKRS
+91 LRAVSNDITDNNKRS
-106 VLHSRVIMGVFMV
+106 ILHSRVIMVVFML
-119 FVAIAVGTFFA
+119 FVAVAVGTFFA

-177 AEFTESQTKISARLD
+177 AEFTESQTKITARLD

-201 PQSVTDQN
+201 PQSVADQN
-209 AKANEAKMAMLE
+209 TKANDAKMAALE
-221 KKLQGLETKLQ
+221 KKLQSLETKLQ

-238 APSIGPSQ
+238 APSVGPSQ

-260 QALTNEN
+260 QSLNAEN

-297 APAPA
+297 TPPPKPA
-302 PKPAPKPVA
+302 PKPAPA
-311 KPEPKPE
+311 PKAE
-318 AQPEP
+318 VQPEP
-323 KPVAVVPAPVVVA
+323 KPIPVPVVVA

-355 LQYPRPAD
+355 IQYPRPAD

>member
-1 MSDEKPGPDTEP
+1 MTDETKGQDTEP
-13 TLQDQEAA
+13 TLQDPNGA
-21 DTASEP
+21 DASSEH
-27 GHASHLDE
+27 GHASHLDD
-35 VSAEVQAAS
+35 VAAEVQAAS

-50 SGQPLDADE
+50 SGKPLDADE

-91 LRAVSDTITDNYKRS
+91 LRAVSDTITDNNKRS
-106 VLHSRVIMGVFMV
+106 VLHSRVIMVVFMV
-119 FVAIAVGTFFA
+119 FVAVAVGTFFA

-137 NIRQLDTITTAAA
+137 NIRQLDTITNAAA
-150 KRVIELDAAISY
+150 KRVIELNAAISY

-177 AEFTESQTKISARLD
+177 AEFTDSQSKITARLD

-201 PQSVTDQN
+201 PQSVADQN
-209 AKANEAKMAMLE
+209 TKANDAKTAALE
-221 KKLQGLETKLQ
+221 KKLQSLETKLQ
-232 TLVDKP
+232 SLVDKP

-246 QALMADKQALTAEK
+246 QALMAEKQALTAEK
-260 QALTNEN
+260 QNLNAEN

-297 APAPA
+297 APPKPA
-302 PKPAPKPVA
+302 PKPAPKVEAP
-311 KPEPKPE
+311 PEPKPI
-318 AQPEP
+318 
-323 KPVAVVPAPVVVA
+323 PAPVAVA

-355 LQYPRPAD
+355 IQYPRPAD

>member
-1 MSDEKPGPDTEP
+1 V
-13 TLQDQEAA
+13 A
-21 DTASEP
+21 
-27 GHASHLDE
+27 
-35 VSAEVQAAS
+35 AEVQAAS

-91 LRAVSDTITDNYKRS
+91 LRAVSNDITDNNKRS
-106 VLHSRVIMGVFMV
+106 ILHSRVIMVVFMV
-119 FVAIAVGTFFA
+119 FVAMAVGTFFA

-150 KRVIELDAAISY
+150 KRVIELNAAISY

-177 AEFTESQTKISARLD
+177 AEFTDSQSKITARLD

-201 PQSVTDQN
+201 PQSVADQN
-209 AKANEAKMAMLE
+209 TKANDAKMAALE
-221 KKLQGLETKLQ
+221 KKLQSLETKLQ

-238 APSIGPSQ
+238 APSVGPSQ

-260 QALTNEN
+260 QSLNAEN

-279 KLREKPPAPKP
+279 KLREKPPMPKP
-290 AVAEPKP
+290 ALAEPKP
-297 APAPA
+297 TPPPKSAPRPAPA
-302 PKPAPKPVA
+302 PKPEV
-311 KPEPKPE
+311 
-318 AQPEP
+318 QPEP
-323 KPVAVVPAPVVVA
+323 KPIPAPVAVA

-341 VVPAVPQTPPRERP
+341 VVPAVPQTPPRDRP
-355 LQYPRPAD
+355 IQFPRPAD

>member
-1 MSDEKPGPDTEP
+1 MSDETKGQDTEP
-13 TLQDQEAA
+13 TLQDPNGA
-21 DTASEP
+21 DAASEH
-27 GHASHLDE
+27 GHASHLDD

-91 LRAVSDTITDNYKRS
+91 LRAVSNDITDNNKRS
-106 VLHSRVIMGVFMV
+106 ILHSRVIMVVFMV
-119 FVAIAVGTFFA
+119 FVAVAVGTFFA

-177 AEFTESQTKISARLD
+177 AEFTDSQTKITARLD

-201 PQSVTDQN
+201 PQSVADQN
-209 AKANEAKMAMLE
+209 TKANDAKMAALD
-221 KKLQGLETKLQ
+221 KKLQSLETKLQ

-260 QALTNEN
+260 QNLNAEN

-297 APAPA
+297 TPPPKPA
-302 PKPAPKPVA
+302 PKPAPA
-311 KPEPKPE
+311 PKAE
-318 AQPEP
+318 VQPEP
-323 KPVAVVPAPVVVA
+323 KPIPAPVAVA

-355 LQYPRPAD
+355 IQYPRPAD

>member
-1 MSDEKPGPDTEP
+1 MSDETKGQDTEP
-13 TLQDQEAA
+13 TLQDPNGA
-21 DTASEP
+21 DAASEH
-27 GHASHLDE
+27 GHASHLDD

-91 LRAVSDTITDNYKRS
+91 LRAVSNDITDNNKRS
-106 VLHSRVIMGVFMV
+106 ILHSRVIMVVFMV
-119 FVAIAVGTFFA
+119 FVAMAVGTFFA

-177 AEFTESQTKISARLD
+177 AEFTESQTKITARLD
-192 DMSKAVLAL
+192 EMSKAVLSL
-201 PQSVTDQN
+201 PQSVAEQN
-209 AKANEAKMAMLE
+209 TKASDAKTAALE
-221 KKLQGLETKLQ
+221 KKLQSLETKLQ
-232 TLVDKP
+232 SLVDKP

-246 QALMADKQALTAEK
+246 QALMADKQALTTEK
-260 QALTNEN
+260 QNLAAEN
-267 QRLKKEIDNLAA
+267 QRLKKEIDNLTT

-297 APAPA
+297 APPKPPAPRPA
-302 PKPAPKPVA
+302 PKVEAA
-311 KPEPKPE
+311 PEPKP
-318 AQPEP
+318 ALAP
-323 KPVAVVPAPVVVA
+323 APAPVAVA

-341 VVPAVPQTPPRERP
+341 VVPAVPQTPPRDRP
-355 LQYPRPAD
+355 IQYPRPAD

>member
-1 MSDEKPGPDTEP
+1 MSDETKGQDTEP
-13 TLQDQEAA
+13 TLQDPNGA
-21 DTASEP
+21 DAASEH
-27 GHASHLDE
+27 GHASHLDD
-35 VSAEVQAAS
+35 VAAEVQAAS

-91 LRAVSDTITDNYKRS
+91 LRAVSNDITDNNKRS
-106 VLHSRVIMGVFMV
+106 ILHSRVIMVVFMV
-119 FVAIAVGTFFA
+119 FVAMAVGTFFA

-150 KRVIELDAAISY
+150 KRVIELNAAISY

-177 AEFTESQTKISARLD
+177 AEFTDSQSKITARLD

-201 PQSVTDQN
+201 PQSVADQN
-209 AKANEAKMAMLE
+209 TKANDAKMAALE
-221 KKLQGLETKLQ
+221 KKLQSLETKLQ

-238 APSIGPSQ
+238 APSVGPSQ

-260 QALTNEN
+260 QSLNAEN

-279 KLREKPPAPKP
+279 KLREKPPMPKP
-290 AVAEPKP
+290 ALAEPKP
-297 APAPA
+297 TPPPKSAPRPAPA
-302 PKPAPKPVA
+302 PKPEV
-311 KPEPKPE
+311 
-318 AQPEP
+318 QPEP
-323 KPVAVVPAPVVVA
+323 KPIPAPVAVA

-341 VVPAVPQTPPRERP
+341 VVPAVPQTPPRDRP
-355 LQYPRPAD
+355 IQFPRPAD